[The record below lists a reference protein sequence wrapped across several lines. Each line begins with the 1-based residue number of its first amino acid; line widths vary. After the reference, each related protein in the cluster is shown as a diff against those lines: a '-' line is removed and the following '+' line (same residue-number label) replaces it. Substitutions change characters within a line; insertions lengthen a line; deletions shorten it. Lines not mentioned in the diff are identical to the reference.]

1 MRKTS
6 IDCIQTQ
13 VANKDDRE
21 ARQKIILSSQKEM
34 GKYRVAIL
42 KNTTCYTLF
51 IERVCFIC

>member
-21 ARQKIILSSQKEM
+21 ERQKIILSSQKEM

-42 KNTTCYTLF
+42 KNTTC
-51 IERVCFIC
+51 